1 MTTLEYVLAAVIAA
15 VLTIVGL
22 LEAFRYRDPRLHP
35 IFLIEPGDRDA
46 VRLWTVNV
54 GFYNITMAAG
64 LATGLFLVSR
74 GYLTEGRTLVLFVAA
89 AHVFLGA
96 VLLVSERR
104 LWASAL
110 GQAVPQPSCSASC
123 SPEHRLPPSSRS
135 TTVAPY
141 PTRTHLG
148 KPRVRAP
155 GAAEA
160 DEFLRG
166 VRCGLGVPQ
175 DVCMRLPVPVIVID
189 GHDIEL
195 YADEA
200 SAVVEIE
207 GFYAD
212 DVVVL
217 GADGTVY

>member
-54 GFYNITMAAG
+54 GFYNITLAAG

-110 GQAVPQPSCSASC
+110 GQAVPPAI
-123 SPEHRLPPSSRS
+123 L
-135 TTVAPY
+135 
-141 PTRTHLG
+141 LG
-148 KPRVRAP
+148 
-155 GAAEA
+155 
-160 DEFLRG
+160 LM
-166 VRCGLGVPQ
+166 L
-175 DVCMRLPVPVIVID
+175 
-189 GHDIEL
+189 
-195 YADEA
+195 
-200 SAVVEIE
+200 
-207 GFYAD
+207 
-212 DVVVL
+212 
-217 GADGTVY
+217 T

>member
-1 MTTLEYVLAAVIAA
+1 MLAAVIAA

-110 GQAVPQPSCSASC
+110 GQAVPSHPARPHAHLNTAFLPVAGPPR
-123 SPEHRLPPSSRS
+123 SPPIRHE
-135 TTVAPY
+135 
-141 PTRTHLG
+141 PTWANQGCAH
-148 KPRVRAP
+148 RVRHERAT
-155 GAAEA
+155 
-160 DEFLRG
+160 RG
-166 VRCGLGVPQ
+166 SP
-175 DVCMRLPVPVIVID
+175 
-189 GHDIEL
+189 
-195 YADEA
+195 A
-200 SAVVEIE
+200 
-207 GFYAD
+207 
-212 DVVVL
+212 
-217 GADGTVY
+217 